1 MIYSTKDIVDLVA
14 IAMLPIG
21 FVGIMWQRRSSG
33 KPIDAAAVQFIAV
46 VFLLPLILILAL
58 EKVLDGMTVGT
69 LIGAFTGYLLAGARD
84 GRFDRDRS
92 NDERD

>member
-1 MIYSTKDIVDLVA
+1 MIYSTKDIVDIVA

-21 FVGIMWQRRSSG
+21 FVGFLWQRRSIG
-33 KPIDAAAVQFIAV
+33 KAIDTPAVQFIAV
-46 VFLLPLILILAL
+46 VFLLPIILILAL

-84 GRFDRDRS
+84 ARDRS
-92 NDERD
+92 KDERD

>member
-1 MIYSTKDIVDLVA
+1 VIYSTKDIVDIVA

-21 FVGIMWQRRSSG
+21 FVGFLWQRRSSG
-33 KPIDAAAVQFIAV
+33 KAIDAPGVQFIAV
-46 VFLLPLILILAL
+46 VFLLPIILILAL

-84 GRFDRDRS
+84 ARDRS
-92 NDERD
+92 KDERD